1 MRTSQFTGLSE
12 PEGDEKISAGTLAY
26 ISTRVQLWAYN
37 LVVKEFKNS
46 GITQAQLAR
55 RLGKGQD
62 LVSRMLSRPGNWELK
77 TFSEFLFAISGA
89 VLKFSIER
97 PLANAAQNATFYK
110 VKSVSTARPASTA
123 SVETVMQ
130 QSEFH
135 IIKQSTDSTDKVAA
149 AA

>member
-12 PEGDEKISAGTLAY
+12 PVSDDKISAGTLAY
-26 ISTRVQLWAYN
+26 ISTRVQSWAYS
-37 LVVKEFKNS
+37 LVVQEFKNS

-77 TFSEFLFAISGA
+77 TFAEFLFAISGA

-97 PLANAAQNATFYK
+97 PLANAGPNAAFFK
-110 VKSVSTARPASTA
+110 VTSASTDRPATTA
-123 SVETVMQ
+123 SVGP
-130 QSEFH
+130 
-135 IIKQSTDSTDKVAA
+135 
-149 AA
+149 